1 MLPEDQ
7 KRILGY
13 FIEEAKDHLNTIE
26 QGLINLQAT
35 IGDSEMINEVFRA
48 AHSVKGGAAMLGLN
62 SIQRTAHRMEDFFKV
77 MKESPVQTD
86 REMESLLLQIFDG
99 LQEQLEQ
106 LQSPYGLTDDQAQGI
121 ITTLEPIFDQAER
134 HLNTLAGSA
143 PVAAAPPPSMARP
156 AATATA
162 SAAPT
167 SHPENSAVQLV
178 FRSDIPELLREML
191 ATFKQADDKTSRQQL
206 AQICQRLHSFGEQ
219 LELPRWSDLTKIVG
233 QAIGNYEETYR
244 TLAPVAI
251 RDLKQAQEMILANQ
265 ANQVAA
271 SAALL
276 DLVPPAPEPITDE
289 SALDALLAEAL
300 SADTEETNLADLFA
314 TAEAED
320 SDLSLI
326 ESDDWLDQLTET
338 ETSMPDDSGLEAV
351 FGNLD
356 INEVSP
362 PGDAFGS
369 QHHPGIGRKL
379 VQKSLIALPIYLR
392 AAILG

>member
-1 MLPEDQ
+1 M
-7 KRILGY
+7 
-13 FIEEAKDHLNTIE
+13 
-26 QGLINLQAT
+26 
-35 IGDSEMINEVFRA
+35 
-48 AHSVKGGAAMLGLN
+48 
-62 SIQRTAHRMEDFFKV
+62 
-77 MKESPVQTD
+77 
-86 REMESLLLQIFDG
+86 
-99 LQEQLEQ
+99 
-106 LQSPYGLTDDQAQGI
+106 
-121 ITTLEPIFDQAER
+121 
-134 HLNTLAGSA
+134 
-143 PVAAAPPPSMARP
+143 
-156 AATATA
+156 
-162 SAAPT
+162 
-167 SHPENSAVQLV
+167 
-178 FRSDIPELLREML
+178 
-191 ATFKQADDKTSRQQL
+191 
-206 AQICQRLHSFGEQ
+206 
-219 LELPRWSDLTKIVG
+219 G